1 MDLEIGS
8 DLFQNTDG
16 TIEVEGLPQIE
27 IVLKNPTGPLLVT
40 LVVPDQDGRVIAKVM
55 DSTLAF
61 NESGMYALS
70 RTPTSLKMTQTQSEK
85 VVLQVDLKDPDRV
98 AIRQAE
104 LTTLK
109 GHVLEVTPVEWRIG
123 DKKSRGGESDQKGG
137 PAVIG

>member
-1 MDLEIGS
+1 MDVEIGS

-16 TIEVEGLPQIE
+16 TIEIEGLPQIE
-27 IVLKNPTGPLLVT
+27 VVLKSPNGPLLVT
-40 LVVPDQDGRVIAKVM
+40 LIVPDQDGRVLAKVM

-61 NESGMYALS
+61 NESGMYAVS
-70 RTPTSLKMTQTQSEK
+70 RTPTSLKMMKTQSET
-85 VVLQVDLKDPDRV
+85 VVLQVDLKEPDRI

-123 DKKSRGGESDQKGG
+123 EKKSRGAESDQKGG
-137 PAVIG
+137 PVVIG